1 MHKALP
7 PSLPPPLPPPSLPH
21 SLTPCTPAHHGSSGV
36 FEEATGAAG
45 LLWKAGVTAMVQ
57 AMGSGRIIPFTPMAA
72 VVWREGGR
80 KGESKQFRHGGRGR
94 EGGERERVRDE
105 SEGEREMEER

>member
-1 MHKALP
+1 
-7 PSLPPPLPPPSLPH
+7 
-21 SLTPCTPAHHGSSGV
+21 
-36 FEEATGAAG
+36 
-45 LLWKAGVTAMVQ
+45 
-57 AMGSGRIIPFTPMAA
+57 MAA